1 MTAAADISGTWA
13 WAGDQLGAAPLEVRG
28 DPFDG
33 VAVIPS
39 SLDADPAA
47 FAKQLDAALQDWM
60 ATGRR
65 GVWLKIPIEKA
76 ALVEVAVDR
85 GFIYHHAEAAYVMLT
100 RWLPTDSPSPLPAN
114 ASTQVGVG
122 AVVINDEGKVLLLQE
137 AVGPLR
143 GRGIWK
149 IPTGLLDAREDIQD
163 GVIREVQEETGITAT
178 FERVVAFRH
187 WHGAMFGKSDMFF
200 VCILRAR
207 GCTNSTPFE
216 LQAAEIAKAQW
227 GDFAEFLQQAPY
239 PRDSPQWARIYGLA
253 LPFCKPEAEMQ
264 QATGGLVAENLPH
277 GMGRPGGCMIY
288 HTASD
293 ASAFELRED
302 AVELDEEVVRKFEQ
316 LEKS

>member
-1 MTAAADISGTWA
+1 
-13 WAGDQLGAAPLEVRG
+13 
-28 DPFDG
+28 
-33 VAVIPS
+33 VIPS

-207 GCTNSTPFE
+207 GCTNSTRRTHATRLSGPAYTAW
-216 LQAAEIAKAQW
+216 LCRSAS
-227 GDFAEFLQQAPY
+227 
-239 PRDSPQWARIYGLA
+239 PRRRCSRPQVGWWRRTCRTAW
-253 LPFCKPEAEMQ
+253 
-264 QATGGLVAENLPH
+264 GGLVGA
-277 GMGRPGGCMIY
+277 
-288 HTASD
+288 
-293 ASAFELRED
+293 
-302 AVELDEEVVRKFEQ
+302 
-316 LEKS
+316 